1 MSPTFENR
9 LMPVLTAIIGHF
21 GTPFHIYDEAGIR
34 QTGKDFIDAFSR
46 LNGFREYYAVKAL
59 PNPRILQIMRDLG
72 FGLDCSSISELIL
85 SRQIGARGEDIMFS
99 SNNTTAEEFEV
110 AEADGG
116 CILNLDDISLIEKV
130 PQMPETIS
138 FRYNPGPSRSG
149 NSIIGDPVESKYGV
163 ADSQIIE
170 AYQAAITR
178 GARRFGLHTMLVSNE
193 LNAAYMVQTADMLLE
208 VAARVSKA
216 LDIRIE
222 FINIGGGL
230 GIPYEPGQ
238 KPLDIFAMA
247 SEIADLFV
255 EFKAQ
260 NGYEP
265 EFYIESGR
273 YMTGPHGVLV
283 TTAINQ
289 KDIYRKYIG
298 VDASMAALMRPA
310 IYGAYHHITVIG
322 KQPSGHK
329 GIHSPLPDL
338 HEACCRDKKQ
348 DLPRRSSQ
356 ERRRAQRFEKVDVVG
371 SLCENNDKFAIQ
383 RLLPEIQDG
392 DHLLIHDT
400 GAHGHSMGFN
410 YNGRLRPKE
419 LLLRSDG
426 SVELIRREETVPDL
440 FATLNFAPRVLQPI
454 QSTKRNAA

>member
-1 MSPTFENR
+1 
-9 LMPVLTAIIGHF
+9 
-21 GTPFHIYDEAGIR
+21 
-34 QTGKDFIDAFSR
+34 
-46 LNGFREYYAVKAL
+46 
-59 PNPRILQIMRDLG
+59 
-72 FGLDCSSISELIL
+72 
-85 SRQIGARGEDIMFS
+85 MFS
-99 SNNTTAEEFEV
+99 SNNTTTAEFE
-110 AEADGG
+110 AADANGG
-116 CILNLDDISLIEKV
+116 CILNLDDISLIAKV
-130 PQMPETIS
+130 PKMPETIS

-163 ADSQIIE
+163 ADSQIVD
-170 AYQAAITR
+170 AYKAAKAR

-193 LNAAYMVQTADMLLE
+193 LNAAYMVETAGMLLD

-216 LDIRIE
+216 LDIRID

-247 SEIADLFV
+247 AEIADLFAAY
-255 EFKAQ
+255 EAQ

-265 EFYIESGR
+265 FFFIESGR

-289 KDIYRKYIG
+289 KNIYRKYIG

-322 KQPSGHK
+322 NQPRGHK
-329 GIHSPLPDL
+329 GSHSPRPEF
-338 HEACCRDKKQ
+338 HKVSCRGKKYDK
-348 DLPRRSSQ
+348 PRRSAI
-356 ERRRAQRFEKVDVVG
+356 ERRREQHFEKVDVVG

-383 RLLPEIQDG
+383 RLLPEIEDG
-392 DHLLIHDT
+392 DQLLIHDT

-426 SVELIRREETVPDL
+426 SVELIRREETVADL
-440 FATLNFAPRVLQPI
+440 FATLNFAPQVLVPNLFA
-454 QSTKRNAA
+454 KRNAA